1 MKVTPVKK
9 KFGKYAPGDEFEFP
23 DKAAKLFIRL
33 GKLVAVGAA
42 PTYQTRMMQAEAPAV
57 VQQAVAPSFE
67 PAAAPA
73 VTEDASQQEAAIPQE
88 EVDSSGAAWDERVH
102 SSTRAQNTDGTW
114 RKRPGPRSA
123 EE

>member
-1 MKVTPVKK
+1 MKVTPVNK

-23 DKAAKLFIRL
+23 DKTAKIFIRL

-57 VQQAVAPSFE
+57 VQIERAATVESVAQL
-67 PAAAPA
+67 
-73 VTEDASQQEAAIPQE
+73 DL
-88 EVDSSGAAWDERVH
+88 DSLGAEWNETLH
-102 SSTRAQNTDGTW
+102 SSTKARNTDGTW

-123 EE
+123 DE